1 MLLHFWPLFTWC
13 NTNCYSFNNSSCVSL
28 LSKHLTM
35 KQVGL
40 FLDSCK
46 AYTVLIY
53 SLFIILKIA
62 KFSNQFG
69 THAWTFRKVFKLI
82 CIPTKVTPHQFWI
95 NFWKC
100 KLGENVVIWHMV
112 CFIIWPFTGFLHDM
126 EKLGEQIDISKLS
139 GRHNSMVSTVACHWG
154 GPGPNPGKV
163 REWLILNKNE
173 LIFHISC
180 HTCSMIL

>member
-35 KQVGL
+35 IQVGL

-53 SLFIILKIA
+53 ALFMILKIA

-82 CIPTKVTPHQFWI
+82 CIQTKVTPHQFWI

-100 KLGENVVIWHMV
+100 KFGGKCGYLAYGVFYHLTVYRFFAWYGKAGRTDWH
-112 CFIIWPFTGFLHDM
+112 FKIIR
-126 EKLGEQIDISKLS
+126 SS
-139 GRHNSMVSTVACHWG
+139 
-154 GPGPNPGKV
+154 
-163 REWLILNKNE
+163 
-173 LIFHISC
+173 
-180 HTCSMIL
+180 